1 MKRNPSS
8 KRRRSSAKSVL
19 RLPDLE
25 HTKAAVWNS
34 LDSTS
39 AKRGYCH
46 AIDEFVDSHC
56 SEPRVAFNRIVVL
69 GYRSHLLLADNASSQ
84 KPRMESAR
92 QGKLR
97 PLHFSG
103 GASVLANPSDEE
115 CDVVLLFVW
124 IELANVGDNR
134 VNQS

>member
-1 MKRNPSS
+1 VNRSPRTRFGLLPV
-8 KRRRSSAKSVL
+8 RRQ
-19 RLPDLE
+19 LP
-25 HTKAAVWNS
+25 
-34 LDSTS
+34 
-39 AKRGYCH
+39 
-46 AIDEFVDSHC
+46 
-56 SEPRVAFNRIVVL
+56 
-69 GYRSHLLLADNASSQ
+69 SQ
-84 KPRMESAR
+84 KTRMEFAR

-97 PLHFSG
+97 PLHFNG

>member
-1 MKRNPSS
+1 
-8 KRRRSSAKSVL
+8 
-19 RLPDLE
+19 
-25 HTKAAVWNS
+25 
-34 LDSTS
+34 
-39 AKRGYCH
+39 
-46 AIDEFVDSHC
+46 
-56 SEPRVAFNRIVVL
+56 VAFNRIVVSR
-69 GYRSHLLLADNASSQ
+69 YRSDLLLADNSSSQ
-84 KPRMESAR
+84 KPRMEFAR

-97 PLHFSG
+97 PLHFNG